1 MLTKLFKWMWRGPA
15 LLYACHVTLLFAV
28 QSASG
33 QQQLLISPVQLVHW
47 DMAKREILLS
57 HLQISQAEAEAFWK
71 IYEQYERTR
80 RSLLKSRL
88 QLISEYA
95 QAGTNTTQE
104 KNTIQEKKINS
115 VTKRL
120 LLNDLD
126 YKRIYKEYY
135 KRIKVI
141 ITPCRAM
148 QFIQMEKYF
157 QYRLDTRM
165 DSLAFKND
173 HVMARDQQNK
183 KK

>member
-1 MLTKLFKWMWRGPA
+1 VLVYAFRATLFFLA
-15 LLYACHVTLLFAV
+15 

-33 QQQLLISPVQLVHW
+33 QQPLISPVQLVNW
-47 DMAKREILLS
+47 DMAKREVLSS

-71 IYEQYERTR
+71 TYEQYERTR

-95 QAGTNTTQE
+95 RAGMNTTKD
-104 KNTIQEKKINS
+104 KNTAKEKKINS

-120 LLNDLD
+120 LMNDLD

-135 KRIKVI
+135 KRIKI
-141 ITPCRAM
+141 IIAPRRAM

-157 QYRLDTRM
+157 QFRLDTRM

-173 HVMARDQQNK
+173 NVMARDQQNK
-183 KK
+183 RK